1 MILNSGKTSPKLEN
15 VSAYLSTN
23 SDIAEPDYDF
33 KINSYTAIADDDN
46 ENQKYKTYTLVK
58 KDSSSNEIIET
69 IIKSDNISTK
79 SNSPPYSITYDIVF
93 SGFKENT
100 YYGKP
105 GQYCSLI
112 IVNDTKAFAKLTFAP
127 VIKTDS
133 NTLTFTYTF
142 YY

>member
-1 MILNSGKTSPKLEN
+1 MILNSGKTSPTLEN

-46 ENQKYKTYTLVK
+46 ENQKYKTYTLIK
-58 KDSSSNEIIET
+58 KDSSNEIIET
-69 IIKSDNISTK
+69 IIKSDNISITPN
-79 SNSPPYSITYDIVF
+79 NSTYSITCDITF

-105 GQYCSLI
+105 GQYYSLI
-112 IVNDTKAFAKLTFAP
+112 IVNGAKAFAKLTFAP

-133 NTLTFTYTF
+133 NTLKFTYTF